1 MRQEEDTQAA
11 DCRVEVAVDCHLM
24 EEDNPQGEDF
34 QQDMWPVVVA
44 AVMEN

>member
-11 DCRVEVAVDCHLM
+11 DRRVEVVADRHLM
-24 EEDNPQGEDF
+24 EEDHPQGEDF
-34 QQDMWPVVVA
+34 QQDTQLVVVA